1 MNNKK
6 TVKEYIKL
14 YKKLIKN
21 KASGA
26 IGYSEWKGDGFSDL
40 EIAARYLATK
50 GFPVSVDTNLV
61 DNGKTRVCHVSIV
74 HPIRVDGGDDVTVV
88 RTS

>member
-61 DNGKTRVCHVSIV
+61 DNGTFSNSAI
-74 HPIRVDGGDDVTVV
+74 IRCASFGS
-88 RTS
+88 TSESCLRLQL